1 VTLITAARVVI
12 KLTATVP
19 QLKQTPLNSAHRQ
32 AGGRMV
38 DFGGWDMPVQYPA
51 GTIEE
56 HLRTRTHAGL
66 FDVSHM
72 GEIDVR
78 GADAIAFVNRLTS
91 NDVTKLV
98 DGQAQYSALTTP
110 QGTVIDDL
118 LVYRLAEDHLLLVV
132 NASTTEKDWEWIK
145 SHHSGEAVEL
155 NNVSS
160 DYCQLALQGPDA
172 QSILQKL
179 TDVPLAEIKYYH
191 FTPGSVDGV
200 EGIVSRTGYTGEDG
214 FEVYAPA
221 DRAEQLWNKLLEAG
235 DSGSPTGV
243 LPCGL
248 AARNT
253 LRLEAGMALYGH
265 EIDETTTLLEANL
278 GWICKLDKG
287 DFIGREPLARQK
299 ESGVKR
305 KLVGFEVT
313 ERGIARDD
321 QEVVVDGERVGRVTS
336 GSPAPYLKK
345 NIGYAYVPVE
355 FASVGQEIKIDVRGR
370 LVGAKIVKTPFY
382 KRPK

>member
-1 VTLITAARVVI
+1 VVNN
-12 KLTATVP
+12 LTATAP
-19 QLKQTPLNSAHRQ
+19 QLKQTPLNASHRQ
-32 AGGRMV
+32 LGGRMV

-56 HLRTRTHAGL
+56 HLRTRNHAGL

-78 GADAIAFVNRLTS
+78 GSDAIAFVNRITS

-110 QGTVIDDL
+110 QGTVVDDL
-118 LVYRLAEDHLLLVV
+118 VVCRFAPDHLMLVV

-145 SHHSGEAVEL
+145 SNHAGESLEL
-155 NNVSS
+155 TNVSA

-172 QSILQKL
+172 QTILQQL
-179 TDVPLAEIKYYH
+179 TDVPLSEIKYYH
-191 FTPGSVDGV
+191 FTRGTVDGV
-200 EGIVSRTGYTGEDG
+200 AAIVSRTGYTGEDG
-214 FEVYAPA
+214 FEVYAA
-221 DRAEQLWNKLLEAG
+221 SDRAEQLWNKILDAG
-235 DSGSPTGV
+235 QTGTPTGV

-253 LRLEAGMALYGH
+253 LRLEAGMALYGN

-287 DFIGREPLARQK
+287 DFIGREALAQQK
-299 ESGVKR
+299 TEGVKR
-305 KLVGFEVT
+305 KLAGFEVT
-313 ERGIARDD
+313 ERGIARDHQD
-321 QEVVVDGERVGRVTS
+321 VIVNGERVGTVTS
-336 GSPAPYLKK
+336 GSPAPFLKK
-345 NIGYAYVPVE
+345 NIGLAYLPVE
-355 FASVGQEIKIDVRGR
+355 NTTVGQQIQIDVRGR
-370 LVGAKIVKTPFY
+370 LVGAQVVKAPFY
-382 KRPK
+382 KRQK